1 MRGFQPGFGVFT
13 GGSNVNNSNDLTD
26 MNTEN
31 PSDGEILVYN
41 SEDEAWENV
50 SRSVEGNA
58 NIGYFG
64 LLTDFYNGG
73 STTNTLIRNHDV
85 NQWVDVDFV
94 TATNNGL
101 FDFRPETMLNAV
113 TDPYDDATGLFS
125 LEGLTTTSFGT
136 FRASFTFAPKVDEGE
151 IDVRLCFKRHSGTT
165 PQSDFYIEQNTMTM
179 NKGCNIEYPAEPTLT
194 FFVGDTID
202 TNGVGDAGKCKF
214 EIKSTVA
221 GTVKMRALTWY
232 LTE

>member
-1 MRGFQPGFGVFT
+1 MGFTRIHPLGGA
-13 GGSNVNNSNDLTD
+13 GGSNVSGTNDLTD

-31 PSDGEILVYN
+31 SAHGEILVYN
-41 SEDEAWENV
+41 STIGAWENV

-73 STTNTLIRNHDV
+73 STTDTVIQSNDV
-85 NQWVDVDFV
+85 NEWVDVNFV
-94 TATNNGL
+94 TTTNNGL
-101 FDFRPETMLNAV
+101 FDYRPETMVNAV
-113 TDPYDDATGLFS
+113 ADPYDDATGLFS
-125 LEGLTTTSFGT
+125 LEGLTIRSFGT
-136 FRASFTFAPKVDEGE
+136 FRASFTYLPLVDEGE
-151 IDVRLCFKRHSGTT
+151 IDVRLCFQRHSGTT
-165 PQSDFYIEQNTMTM
+165 PDTDFYIEQNTMIM
-179 NKGCNIEYPAEPTLT
+179 NKGTNIEYPAEPTLT
-194 FFVGDTID
+194 FFIGDTID

-214 EIKSTVA
+214 QIRSNVA